1 MKKLFIASGLLA
13 LMAAATSCDKY
24 DIYDDQYGDVMLIKD
39 GGDVDMDV
47 YSTDDYADRYISV
60 IKGGHSPE
68 RVSHANLR
76 VMTNDDFNKYVEDNI
91 GENFSGLGIVD
102 ADLFDLIDSNGNV
115 TKSIE
120 YTFSGENDRYFG
132 ATLRVKSSEYCK
144 WYRSP
149 EVQAQLANKEFIIPI
164 GLYSETDSV
173 NEYNNVLMVSLN
185 DLDPVITCDV
195 PDGGFD
201 IEELSRRRLINDA
214 GKGLVYEPEVY
225 LTLPCKNPW
234 GFGVRIVEP
243 KAAAVPEYADEKKST
258 PLTYLKNDKES
269 TDKETGVV
277 TPAVTRW
284 EITDRREFEVYKSD
298 ALTGTEEAYTVN
310 FPAGVTM
317 ARIPLKIYL
326 DNIDPN
332 EMLNKN
338 LVVPI
343 VIENKTAKS
352 RTNAI
357 AWDDNENKPSWDVVK
372 TLITATTFQV
382 GVKVIEAPIDLD
394 DSCVT
399 SNDCEPSEGSI
410 NGLFDDDLS
419 TFFHSGWTVAFDRS
433 APYGSYLE
441 ITLPEEIDAVYFNI
455 TARSTNP
462 CSPKKIDLY
471 YSNEIDNENSWV
483 KFATA
488 TNTKKLASGQSFEI
502 GKIDKMYQAPETF
515 KYLRFCVIE
524 NDKGENLCSSSK
536 TIYWNLAE
544 LKLYGKNSKL

>member
-102 ADLFDLIDSNGNV
+102 ADLFDLIDANGNV

-310 FPAGVTM
+310 FPAGVTK

>member
-102 ADLFDLIDSNGNV
+102 ADLFDLIDANGNV

-298 ALTGTEEAYTVN
+298 NLSGTEEAYTVN
-310 FPAGVTM
+310 FPAGVTK

>member
-1 MKKLFIASGLLA
+1 MKKLFIATGLLA

-39 GGDVDMDV
+39 GGDVNMDV

-60 IKGGHSPE
+60 IKGGHDPE
-68 RVSHANLR
+68 RTSHANLR
-76 VMTNDDFNKYVEDNI
+76 VMTPQDFDKYVSDNI

-102 ADLFDLIDSNGNV
+102 ESLFDLIDANGNV
-115 TKSIE
+115 TKSID
-120 YTFSGENDRYFG
+120 YTFSGSDDRYFG

-144 WYRSP
+144 WYRSA
-149 EVQAQLANKEFIIPI
+149 EVQAQLADKEFIIPI

-173 NEYNNVLMVSLN
+173 NEYNNVLMVSLK
-185 DLDPVITCDV
+185 DLDPQITCDV
-195 PDGGFD
+195 ADGGFS
-201 IEELSRRRLINDA
+201 IEDLSRRRLINDA
-214 GKGLVYEPEVY
+214 GKGFVYQPEVY

-243 KAAAVPEYADEKKST
+243 KAAAVPDYADEKKST
-258 PLTYLKNDKES
+258 PLTYLKNEKASEENPD
-269 TDKETGVV
+269 GI
-277 TPAVTRW
+277 TRW
-284 EITDRREFEVYKSD
+284 ALTDRREFEVYKSD
-298 ALTGTEEAYTVN
+298 VLQDNGEEAYCVN
-310 FPAGVTM
+310 FPEGVTK
-317 ARIPLKIYL
+317 ARIPLDIYL

-357 AWDDNENKPSWDVVK
+357 AWDNADNKPSWEVTK
-372 TLITATTFQV
+372 TLINAMSFMV
-382 GVKVIEAPIDLD
+382 GVKVVEAPIDLD
-394 DSCVT
+394 DTCVT
-399 SNDCEPSEGSI
+399 SNDCEPTEGSI
-410 NGLFDDDLS
+410 AGLFDDDLS

-441 ITLPEEIDAVYFNI
+441 IVLPEEINAVYFNI

-462 CSPKKIDLY
+462 CSPKKIDLF
-471 YSNEIDNENSWV
+471 YSNELDNENSWV

-488 TNTKKLASGQSFEI
+488 TNNKKLTAGQSFEI
-502 GKIDKMYQAPETF
+502 GKIDKMYAAPEKF

-524 NDKGENLCSSSK
+524 NDKGQNLCSPS
-536 TIYWNLAE
+536 TANYWNLAE
-544 LKLYGKNSKL
+544 LKLYGKVQD

>member
-102 ADLFDLIDSNGNV
+102 ADLFDLIDANGNV

-201 IEELSRRRLINDA
+201 IEELSRRRLISDA

-258 PLTYLKNDKES
+258 PLTYLRNDKES

-310 FPAGVTM
+310 FPAGVTK

-343 VIENKTAKS
+343 VIENKT
-352 RTNAI
+352 
-357 AWDDNENKPSWDVVK
+357 
-372 TLITATTFQV
+372 
-382 GVKVIEAPIDLD
+382 
-394 DSCVT
+394 
-399 SNDCEPSEGSI
+399 
-410 NGLFDDDLS
+410 
-419 TFFHSGWTVAFDRS
+419 
-433 APYGSYLE
+433 
-441 ITLPEEIDAVYFNI
+441 
-455 TARSTNP
+455 
-462 CSPKKIDLY
+462 
-471 YSNEIDNENSWV
+471 
-483 KFATA
+483 
-488 TNTKKLASGQSFEI
+488 
-502 GKIDKMYQAPETF
+502 
-515 KYLRFCVIE
+515 
-524 NDKGENLCSSSK
+524 
-536 TIYWNLAE
+536 
-544 LKLYGKNSKL
+544 

>member
-60 IKGGHSPE
+60 VKGGHSPE
-68 RVSHANLR
+68 RTAQANLR
-76 VMTNDDFNKYVEDNI
+76 VMTEEDFNKYVEDNI

-102 ADLFDLIDSNGNV
+102 SSLFDLIDANGNT
-115 TKSIE
+115 TKSID

-144 WYRSP
+144 WYRS
-149 EVQAQLANKEFIIPI
+149 EEIQSQLADKQFIIPI

-173 NEYNNVLMVSLN
+173 NEYNNVLMVTLN
-185 DLDPVITCDV
+185 DLDPVINCDV
-195 PDGGFD
+195 PDGGLN
-201 IEELSRRRLINDA
+201 IEDLSRRRLINDA
-214 GKGLVYEPEVY
+214 GKGLTYEPEVY
-225 LTLPCKNPW
+225 LSLPCKNPW

-243 KAAAVPEYADEKKST
+243 KAAAVPDFADEKKST
-258 PLTYLKNDKES
+258 PLNYLKNEKPSDEFP
-269 TDKETGVV
+269 EGI
-277 TPAVTRW
+277 TRW
-284 EITDRREFEVYKSD
+284 ELTEKREFEVYKSD
-298 ALTGTEEAYTVN
+298 ELTGTEEAYTVN
-310 FPAGVTM
+310 FPAGVTK

-357 AWDDNENKPSWDVVK
+357 AWDDPDNKPSWEVAK
-372 TLITATTFQV
+372 TLINAATFMV
-382 GVKVIEAPIDLD
+382 GVKVVEAPIDLD
-394 DSCVT
+394 DTCVT
-399 SNDCEPSEGSI
+399 SNDCEPTEGSI
-410 NGLFDDDLS
+410 AGLFDDNLA
-419 TFFHSGWTVAFDRS
+419 TFFHSGWTTAFDRS
-433 APYGSYLE
+433 APFGSYLE
-441 ITLPEEIDAVYFNI
+441 ITLPEAINAVYFNI

-462 CSPKKIDLY
+462 CSPKKIDLF

-488 TNTKKLASGQSFEI
+488 TNNKKLTAGQSFEI
-502 GKIDKMYQAPETF
+502 GKIDKMYEAPEKF

-524 NDKGENLCSSSK
+524 NDKGQNLCSPS
-536 TIYWNLAE
+536 TANYWNLAE
-544 LKLYGKNSKL
+544 LKLYGKVQ

>member
-102 ADLFDLIDSNGNV
+102 ADLFDLIDANGNV

-173 NEYNNVLMVSLN
+173 N
-185 DLDPVITCDV
+185 VITCDV

-310 FPAGVTM
+310 FPAGVTK

>member
-310 FPAGVTM
+310 FPAGVTK

>member
-1 MKKLFIASGLLA
+1 
-13 LMAAATSCDKY
+13 
-24 DIYDDQYGDVMLIKD
+24 
-39 GGDVDMDV
+39 
-47 YSTDDYADRYISV
+47 
-60 IKGGHSPE
+60 
-68 RVSHANLR
+68 
-76 VMTNDDFNKYVEDNI
+76 
-91 GENFSGLGIVD
+91 
-102 ADLFDLIDSNGNV
+102 
-115 TKSIE
+115 
-120 YTFSGENDRYFG
+120 
-132 ATLRVKSSEYCK
+132 YCK

-201 IEELSRRRLINDA
+201 IEELSRRRLISDA

-258 PLTYLKNDKES
+258 PLTYLRNDKES

-310 FPAGVTM
+310 FPAGVTK

>member
-60 IKGGHSPE
+60 VKGGHSPE
-68 RVSHANLR
+68 RTAQANLR
-76 VMTNDDFNKYVEDNI
+76 VMTPEDFNKYVEDNI

-102 ADLFDLIDSNGNV
+102 GSLYDLIDANGNA
-115 TKSIE
+115 TKSID
-120 YTFSGENDRYFG
+120 YTFTGENDRYFG

-144 WYRSP
+144 WYRSE
-149 EVQAQLANKEFIIPI
+149 EVQAQLADKQFIIPI

-173 NEYNNVLMVSLN
+173 NEYNNVLMVTLN
-185 DLDPVITCDV
+185 DLDPLITCDV
-195 PDGGFD
+195 PDGGFS
-201 IEELSRRRLINDA
+201 IHELSRRRLISDA

-234 GFGVRIVEP
+234 GFGVRISEP
-243 KAAAVPEYADEKKST
+243 KSQAVPDFADEKKST
-258 PLTYLKNDKES
+258 PLTFLKNEKE
-269 TDKETGVV
+269 TVDKETGV
-277 TPAVTRW
+277 TIPAITRW
-284 EITDRREFEVYKSD
+284 ELTDKREFEVYKSD
-298 ALTGTEEAYTVN
+298 ELTGTEEGYTVN
-310 FPAGVTM
+310 FPAGTTK

-332 EMLNKN
+332 DMLNKN

-357 AWDDNENKPSWDVVK
+357 AWDDPNNKPSWDVVK
-372 TLITATTFQV
+372 TLINSTTFQV
-382 GVKVIEAPIDLD
+382 GVKVVETPIDLD
-394 DSCVT
+394 DTCVT
-399 SNDCEPSEGSI
+399 SNDCEPTEGSI
-410 NGLFDDDLS
+410 AGLFDDDLS
-419 TFFHSGWTVAFDRS
+419 TFFHSGWTTAFDRS

-441 ITLPEEIDAVYFNI
+441 ITLPEEINAVYFNI

-471 YSNEIDNENSWV
+471 YSNELDNENSWV

-488 TNTKKLASGQSFEI
+488 TNNKKLASGQSFEI
-502 GKIDKMYQAPETF
+502 GKIDKMFAAPEKF

-524 NDKGENLCSSSK
+524 NDKGQNLCSPS
-536 TIYWNLAE
+536 TANYWNLAE
-544 LKLYGKNSKL
+544 LKLYGKVQ